1 MDRVN
6 RFICP
11 SCKMTWQI
19 QLGHGFCHAR
29 LENVLD
35 AFPAD
40 IQEKI
45 LADTKGEAFP
55 SFEFQYKAAVCPKCR
70 QVLSVPVI
78 HLHQSG
84 NTYAPACPDC
94 GISVQIKEEEE
105 TLICPVCGE
114 SPLFSEDAG
123 RWD

>member
-1 MDRVN
+1 MGRVN

-35 AFPAD
+35 AFPA
-40 IQEKI
+40 
-45 LADTKGEAFP
+45 AFP